1 MPAPPTRPGPE
12 APRSPG
18 HAVNAIALVG
28 LSLLVFGTL
37 TCFVDPDVYHGL
49 SLIREAL
56 DEGRIPEED
65 RFAYTRTVSPVVH
78 HEWLAAAVLY
88 WTATR
93 TGAVGFVALKYVLTA
108 AIAAGCFLLA
118 RRRGASVP
126 VFVLLAPVMLFFFW
140 IGMTTI
146 RAQVFSLLF
155 LVVLFHLLES
165 DRRGAR
171 WWMLPWAALHV
182 LWLNIHAGFLLG
194 LVFLA
199 AHALEQRLRQ
209 RQVRHLLI
217 LLPVLC
223 VLVPLNPYGLD
234 YFAYLWRA
242 VLFDRS
248 LIREWDP
255 LWTGWYW
262 LIALYVFSVLVYA
275 GSGLA
280 RQGLRR
286 APGWALVLPAAAAG
300 LRHMRHLSVYSVAW
314 LAYCPPLIEASRLG
328 EMMRDLWRRR
338 LPWVLG
344 VWTLVGA
351 AGARLAVE
359 RKPWELVVPC
369 NPGDHPELLYPVGAA
384 KYLDEVGFEGNL
396 WTPFDVGAFITW
408 KLEGRVKVSLDGRY
422 EVAYPPGAKRQSE
435 DFYAAAPGWRTT
447 LERYPTDAV
456 LVRSSQPVAGALEAE
471 TTWTLAYRD
480 DVYQVYTREG
490 VDLPFEDRT
499 GVRLTASFP

>member
-1 MPAPPTRPGPE
+1 
-12 APRSPG
+12 
-18 HAVNAIALVG
+18 VG

-56 DEGRIPEED
+56 DGGRIPAED
-65 RFAYTRTVSPVVH
+65 SFAYTPTVSPVVH

-93 TGAVGFVALKYVLTA
+93 TGAVGFVALKYLLTA

-126 VFVLLAPVMLFFFW
+126 VFVALAPVMLFFFW

-165 DRRGAR
+165 DRQGRR
-171 WWMLPWAALHV
+171 WWMLPWAVLHV
-182 LWLNIHAGFLLG
+182 IWLNVHAGFLLG
-194 LVFLA
+194 VVFLA
-199 AHALEQRLRQ
+199 AHAIEQRLRQ
-209 RQVRHLLI
+209 RPVRHLLL

-223 VLVPLNPYGLD
+223 ALVPLNPYGLD
-234 YFAYLWRA
+234 YVAYHWRA
-242 VLFDRS
+242 VRFDRS
-248 LIREWDP
+248 LVREWDP
-255 LWTGWYW
+255 LWKGWYW

-275 GSGLA
+275 GYGLV

-286 APGWALVLPAAAAG
+286 SPGWGLVLPAAAAG

-314 LAYCPPLIEASRLG
+314 LGYCPPLIEATRLG
-328 EMMRDLWRRR
+328 EMMRGLWRRR
-338 LPWVLG
+338 LSWAIGL
-344 VWTLVGA
+344 WALVAA
-351 AGARLAVE
+351 AGARLALE
-359 RKPWELVVPC
+359 RRPWELQVPC
-369 NPGDHPELLYPVGAA
+369 NLGDHPELLYPVGAA
-384 KYLDEVGFEGNL
+384 QYLDDVGFEGNL

-408 KLEGRVKVSLDGRY
+408 TLEGRVKVSLDGRY
-422 EVAYPPGAKRQSE
+422 EVAYPPGAKRESE
-435 DFYAAAPGWRTT
+435 EFYAAASGWKEA

-456 LVRSSQPVAGALEAE
+456 LVRTSQPVVEALREDGA
-471 TTWTLAYRD
+471 WRRAYRD
-480 DVYQVYTREG
+480 DVYEVYTRAG
-490 VDLPFEDRT
+490 LDLPSRDRR
-499 GVRLTASFP
+499 GERLRATFP